1 MQFTTLF
8 VAASA
13 LVAGASAHYN
23 GTVVYTTEVH
33 TAYTTV
39 CPEATEVSFNGVT
52 YTVSEATTLTITNCP
67 CTVVKPVTTYS
78 SVYCSTCPS
87 APAAPPVYVNST
99 GPAAP
104 APPAA
109 TTSAP
114 VAVGTGAGVPSAS
127 STPFLPANSGNRVVV
142 ASGAGLAGLLGLA
155 AYIL

>member
-1 MQFTTLF
+1 MQFTTLL

-13 LVAGASAHYN
+13 LVAGASASYSN

-39 CPEATEVSFNGVT
+39 CPAATQLTFNGQT
-52 YTVSEATTLTITNCP
+52 YTVTESTTLTITNCP

-78 SVYCSTCPS
+78 SVPSS
-87 APAAPPVYVNST
+87 APAPPPVYVNST
-99 GPAAP
+99 SPAAP
-104 APPAA
+104 VSPTTPAPAPAGPTAPAGTAPGAPPAS
-109 TTSAP
+109 TSAF
-114 VAVGTGAGVPSAS
+114 V
-127 STPFLPANSGNRVVV
+127 NSGNRAMA